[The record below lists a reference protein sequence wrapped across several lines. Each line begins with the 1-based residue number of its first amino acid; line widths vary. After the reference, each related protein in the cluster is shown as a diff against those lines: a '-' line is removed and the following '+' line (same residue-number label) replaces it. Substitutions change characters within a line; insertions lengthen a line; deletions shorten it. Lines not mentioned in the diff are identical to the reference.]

1 MDLYEYQAK
10 QLFGKHG
17 LPITAGDVATDV
29 DAAVAISES
38 INGPVVVKAQVK
50 TGDVAR
56 RVA

>member
-38 INGPVVVKAQVK
+38 INGPV
-50 TGDVAR
+50 
-56 RVA
+56 